1 MKLSEL
7 ISKEEIEKVRAMSI
21 KLTRIMIK
29 EKFNRAM
36 CIGTVKA
43 MDRALSEE
51 SLVGFSREKYL
62 EKEKKEIEK

>member
-7 ISKEEIEKVRAMSI
+7 ISKKEIEKVRAMSI

-36 CIGTVKA
+36 CIGTIKVIDK
-43 MDRALSEE
+43 MLSEQ

-62 EKEKKEIEK
+62 QKEKKEKVK